1 MDLPPPHSLDLRLAN
16 AEGPNVRAGG
26 GIGRGRPPAEPKGGI
41 MRAPVVGVVGLAL
54 MAAVVLAPVA
64 TSPTARAEASTSS
77 DPVPLYVHH
86 LEIRP
91 TK

>member
-1 MDLPPPHSLDLRLAN
+1 
-16 AEGPNVRAGG
+16 
-26 GIGRGRPPAEPKGGI
+26 